1 MVSWTFGAIKKA
13 EKVTTLL
20 FLNNSFMFSWILKGE
35 IGQAL
40 APDASFAALNDKEID
55 ENLAN
60 ATIKSLSITTA
71 SPSLPTTPTPT
82 PTPTPTHT
90 TPGPTPLPHSP
101 LLSSPLHILVLEAC
115 TQTAVSLSSPNN
127 VWEKRKAVFNICSER
142 KTLIPKKE
150 EMLKKKLNKDRSLR
164 TTRCCNMANLVQDG
178 FTPLHAA
185 AHVGNLSAM
194 NILLSFPEVLVST
207 RDLQGRTALHVAAE
221 AGELEAVELLKK
233 ALSAELNDVDPSG
246 VNAPVD
252 LVGRTPLGWCSTS
265 KEKKAISMR
274 SELEKSLYSPGDNS
288 ICPITPLAG
297 RYSSNGGF
305 LSYGHGDLPGWRV
318 DMEDAICAHYPIAQP
333 DNNNNDNNN
342 ISKSSSKLNSAGL
355 FGVFD
360 GHSGDFVSKFVA
372 ARFRDCLVN
381 TDEWLSGAD
390 DDDTVK
396 AALIKGKRRLV

>member
-1 MVSWTFGAIKKA
+1 M
-13 EKVTTLL
+13 
-20 FLNNSFMFSWILKGE
+20 
-35 IGQAL
+35 
-40 APDASFAALNDKEID
+40 
-55 ENLAN
+55 
-60 ATIKSLSITTA
+60 
-71 SPSLPTTPTPT
+71 
-82 PTPTPTHT
+82 
-90 TPGPTPLPHSP
+90 
-101 LLSSPLHILVLEAC
+101 
-115 TQTAVSLSSPNN
+115 
-127 VWEKRKAVFNICSER
+127 FNICSER

-396 AALIKGKRRLV
+396 AALIKGKRGLVLPEKSISNK